1 MMEKFE
7 QKLLDEIKKL
17 LDDIAATEEPSEAKI
32 FEWKARAENLIV
44 RICGEGSSYH
54 RNLMEI
60 EEEVMRIEKERLE
73 VEILPVTQSTFAQHL
88 REIRSEFLK
97 QAIGGILRGLYKD
110 LDSGLL
116 IDIRTI
122 VEAEVFSDLLEMA
135 EHLLENGYKDP
146 AAMLIGA
153 VLEDGLRR
161 IARKHHITVKDDDNI
176 SSLNQKLYQKQV
188 FNKLTLQQVKAW
200 NDIRDSAAHGKF
212 DEYPIEDV
220 RLMLE
225 GVRILL
231 DKYLGAPQN
240 LGKNNSE
247 EEQD

>member
-1 MMEKFE
+1 MEKFE
-7 QKLLDEIKKL
+7 QKFLDEIKKL
-17 LDDIAATEEPSEAKI
+17 LDDIAATKEPSEAKI

-54 RNLMEI
+54 RHLLRVESEADKRAKEEI
-60 EEEVMRIEKERLE
+60 EGIH
-73 VEILPVTQSTFAQHL
+73 ILTGDFFFPA
-88 REIRSEFLK
+88 RYPEIRKGLIR
-97 QAIGGILRGLYKD
+97 QDLWGILNGLYKD
-110 LDSGLL
+110 LEAGLL

-146 AAMLIGA
+146 SAMLIGA

-161 IARKHHITVKDDDNI
+161 IARKHHIVVKDDDNI

-188 FNKLTLQQVKAW
+188 FNKLSFDQ
-200 NDIRDSAAHGKF
+200 IRVWSGIRNSAAHGKF